1 MQIYFRTNL
10 SPVFLI
16 VFYVCFTSNPT
27 LLVSSMALLLLFLL
41 SSATMWNNSPHTPNC
56 VMSARLM
63 YFLSPHFSFPCA
75 LVLQVP
81 GSLFISVQCWTMLFS
96 SGVPGPLSTAGM
108 WIRMENAHGDMHH
121 HFSEWNCWA
130 GAVTLSLDQSWIY
143 ADDIFIFLELPI
155 LFMLSCLFHWVIP
168 FAVPD
173 SFEWW
178 RNLEGLAM
186 ERKWFPN

>member
-27 LLVSSMALLLLFLL
+27 LLVSSMALLLLFRL

-63 YFLSPHFSFPCA
+63 YFLSSHFSFPCA

-108 WIRMENAHGDMHH
+108 WIRMENAHGDMHPSL
-121 HFSEWNCWA
+121 FR
-130 GAVTLSLDQSWIY
+130 VKLLSWSCY
-143 ADDIFIFLELPI
+143 FIFGPELNLCRWYIYIFRITNIIHVIMSFP
-155 LFMLSCLFHWVIP
+155 LSYTFCSAW
-168 FAVPD
+168 
-173 SFEWW
+173 
-178 RNLEGLAM
+178 
-186 ERKWFPN
+186 